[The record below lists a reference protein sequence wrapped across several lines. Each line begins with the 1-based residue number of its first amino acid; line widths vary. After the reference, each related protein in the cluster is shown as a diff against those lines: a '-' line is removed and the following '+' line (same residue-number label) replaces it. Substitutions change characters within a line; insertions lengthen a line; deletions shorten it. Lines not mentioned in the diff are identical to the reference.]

1 MLKTLEG
8 KEQIHDSSFIIILD
22 INEFTAGVIYIKYK
36 AAKAWNYRRFSFF
49 QYKNWLIYT

>member
-36 AAKAWNYRRFSFF
+36 AAKA
-49 QYKNWLIYT
+49 